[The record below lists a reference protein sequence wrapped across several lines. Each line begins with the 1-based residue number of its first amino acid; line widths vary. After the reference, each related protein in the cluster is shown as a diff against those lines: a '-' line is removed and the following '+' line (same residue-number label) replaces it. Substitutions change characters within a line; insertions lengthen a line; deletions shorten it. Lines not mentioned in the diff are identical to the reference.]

1 LANFNESGYFMS
13 ISEATISLIKGALA
27 EDLGDDGDIT
37 AAAIFDCGDAGEA
50 LIRCKQSGVLSG
62 AALIAPLFGLVDEYL
77 ARFRPSAAPAAATAV
92 DVYCADGDAIE
103 AGKAVCRLR
112 GSVWSILAGERTILN
127 FIQRLSGI
135 ATATAGMVKALSGG
149 GGKARLLDTR
159 KTTPGMRALEKA
171 AVRHG
176 GGFNHRAGL
185 YDMVLVKDT
194 HVRRA
199 GGAAAALAKAIAW
212 RGGNAAP
219 LIEIEVQSIDEF
231 LEVLR
236 LGPDRVMLD
245 NMSPKE
251 IEICVDERDASGLRV
266 ELEASG
272 NITLGVLPAIAA
284 TNVDWISCGAIT
296 HSAPALDFHLAML

>member
-1 LANFNESGYFMS
+1 MAL
-13 ISEATISLIKGALA
+13 SEATINLMRSALA
-27 EDLGDDGDIT
+27 EDLGDEGDIT
-37 AAAIFDCGDAGEA
+37 ASSVFDCGDMGEA
-50 LIRCKQSGVLSG
+50 LIRCKQTGVLSG
-62 AALIAPLFGLVDEYL
+62 AALIAPLFGLADEYL
-77 ARFRPSAAPAAATAV
+77 SRFRPSALPPAPATAV
-92 DVYCADGDAIE
+92 DMYCADGDAIE
-103 AGKAVCRLR
+103 SGKAVCRLR
-112 GSVWSILAGERTILN
+112 GSVWSILAGERTVLN

-185 YDMVLVKDT
+185 YDMFLIKDT
-194 HVRRA
+194 HVKRA
-199 GGAAAALAKAIAW
+199 GGVTAALTKALAR

-219 LIEIEVQSIDEF
+219 LIEIEVQSIGEF
-231 LEVLR
+231 IEALR
-236 LGPDRVMLD
+236 LKPDRIMLD

-251 IEICVDERDASGLRV
+251 IEICVDERDASGFPV

-272 NITLGVLPAIAA
+272 GITLGILPAIAA
-284 TNVDWISCGAIT
+284 TNVDYISCGAIT